1 MKTLSGLALA
11 LRASVAS
18 PAMALDV
25 TGTWQLD
32 AQFADGWF
40 SHPVCNFQQ
49 SGSKIAGSCSGPS
62 YLGPVVGAVSGTSVQ
77 LEWDATTTAA
87 PGPGTEARVRAML
100 SGMQSPDGVIRGTG
114 KDNNNATG
122 SFTLTK
128 K

>member
-11 LRASVAS
+11 LIAAVAT

-25 TGTWQLD
+25 TGSWQLD

-49 SGSKIAGSCSGPS
+49 SGSKFAGSCSGPS
-62 YLGPVVGAVSGTSVQ
+62 YLGPVTGAVSGNSVQ
-77 LEWDATTTAA
+77 FEWDATATAPA
-87 PGPGTEARVRAML
+87 SGTSPRVRAMF
-100 SGMQSPDGVIRGTG
+100 SGMQSPDGVIRGTA